1 MRFALVKLA
10 IARPVP
16 LLAPH
21 PERIQKGFN
30 AESSMPAPR
39 VLDFHGRSCDVSPTM
54 KMLDVPQ
61 SGSIGGVTSSHNRAG
76 QYQRS
81 RRAPVSPTR
90 TPKQSVAR
98 ARFGASSA
106 LWQTLDAPTQNAW
119 TAFAAAYPVVDSLG
133 QSITLTGQQYFVG
146 IQSQLQAVGQP
157 TNTAVPTNTTLYPID
172 TPVLYADGSGTFIVS
187 VAEVIAG
194 DFNKV
199 SCSPVLSNGVSFN
212 KQFSQFAVLTSTTP
226 ILDIS
231 NVYAAQ
237 YGAPVGGKK
246 IFVALVDV
254 NSSGMNGNQQI
265 LQTPV
270 LPAPAAAAPVV
281 TNVVSGQLIST
292 GPGVGTDF
300 VAIFAETTTPG
311 VFSQDMANSGEEV
324 AGVLT
329 VADLTVGVRYFTRTL
344 IAGVYGKASNII
356 TLT

>member
-1 MRFALVKLA
+1 
-10 IARPVP
+10 
-16 LLAPH
+16 
-21 PERIQKGFN
+21 
-30 AESSMPAPR
+30 
-39 VLDFHGRSCDVSPTM
+39 M

-76 QYQRS
+76 QYKRN

-98 ARFGASSA
+98 ARFGAASA
-106 LWQTLDAPTQNAW
+106 LWQTLDAATQNAW

-172 TPVLYADGSGTFIVS
+172 TPAMILDGSGTFIVS
-187 VAEVIAG
+187 VQSLTDG

-212 KQFSQFAVLTSTTP
+212 KQFSLFAVLDTDNQ

-231 NVYAAQ
+231 NAYAAQ
-237 YGAPVGGKK
+237 YGAPIAGKK
-246 IFVALVDV
+246 IFAAFVDV

-265 LQTPV
+265 IQAPV
-270 LPAPAAAAPVV
+270 AAAPVAAAPV
-281 TNVVSGQLIST
+281 ATNIITGTLVST
-292 GPGVGTDF
+292 GPGAGTDTVTVF
-300 VAIFAETTTPG
+300 QETATPG
-311 VFSQDMANSGEEV
+311 VFSLGAREAEV
-324 AGVLT
+324 AGVATFPGLT
-329 VADLTVGVRYFTRTL
+329 IGTRYFTRTFN
-344 IAGVYGKASNII
+344 AGVYGAASNIV
-356 TLT
+356 TLI

>member
-1 MRFALVKLA
+1 
-10 IARPVP
+10 
-16 LLAPH
+16 
-21 PERIQKGFN
+21 
-30 AESSMPAPR
+30 
-39 VLDFHGRSCDVSPTM
+39 M

-76 QYQRS
+76 QYKRN

-98 ARFGASSA
+98 ARFGAASA

-146 IQSQLQAVGQP
+146 IQSQLQAVNQP
-157 TNTAVPTNTTLYPID
+157 TNTAVPTNTTLFPID

-187 VAEVIAG
+187 VNTVNEG

-212 KQFSQFAVLTSTTP
+212 KQFSQFAVLDSDDLV
-226 ILDIS
+226 LDIS
-231 NVYAAQ
+231 NAYAAQ
-237 YGAPVGGKK
+237 YGAPVAGKK

-270 LPAPAAAAPVV
+270 LPAPVAAAPVA
-281 TNVVSGQLIST
+281 TNVVTGTLVST
-292 GPGVGTDF
+292 GPGAGTDT
-300 VAIFAETTTPG
+300 VALFSETITPG
-311 VFSQDMANSGEEV
+311 VFKRSSNEAQV
-324 AGVLT
+324 AGVATFPGL
-329 VADLTVGVRYFTRTL
+329 VVGVRYFTRT
-344 IAGVYGKASNII
+344 IIGGVFGAASNII
-356 TLT
+356 TLI

>member
-1 MRFALVKLA
+1 
-10 IARPVP
+10 
-16 LLAPH
+16 
-21 PERIQKGFN
+21 
-30 AESSMPAPR
+30 
-39 VLDFHGRSCDVSPTM
+39 
-54 KMLDVPQ
+54 MLDVPQ

-76 QYQRS
+76 QYKRN

-106 LWQTLDAPTQNAW
+106 LWQTLDAATQNAW

-157 TNTAVPTNTTLYPID
+157 TNTAVPTNTTLFPID

-187 VAEVIAG
+187 VNEVNAG

-212 KQFSQFAVLTSTTP
+212 KQFSQFGVLNNLTP
-226 ILDIS
+226 FIDIS
-231 NVYAAQ
+231 VAFANQ
-237 YGAPVGGKK
+237 YGAPVAGKK

-270 LPAPAAAAPVV
+270 LPAPVAAAPVA
-281 TNVVSGQLIST
+281 TNIVSGTIVAT
-292 GPGVGTDF
+292 GPGAGTDLVYLF
-300 VAIFAETTTPG
+300 FETATPG
-311 VFSQDMANSGEEV
+311 VFASTDQQNQV
-324 AGVLT
+324 AGVAT
-329 VADLTVGVRYFTRTL
+329 FTGEAVGIRYFARTL
-344 IAGVYGKASNII
+344 IGGVWGKASNII
-356 TLT
+356 TAI